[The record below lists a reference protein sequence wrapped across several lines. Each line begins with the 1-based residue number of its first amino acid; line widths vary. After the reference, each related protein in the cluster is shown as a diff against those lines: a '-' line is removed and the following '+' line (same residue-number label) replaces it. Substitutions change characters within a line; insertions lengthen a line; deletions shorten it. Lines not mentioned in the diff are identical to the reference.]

1 MTKSEFTKQ
10 ANMIEIG
17 YNMIEQKIFV
27 KYSKNMEECMIQ
39 ISLISVDGEH
49 ITRG

>member
-1 MTKSEFTKQ
+1 MTKLEFTKQ

-27 KYSKNMEECMIQ
+27 KYSKNMEGCMIQ